1 MESLKYNAII
11 IGATGAIGRELI
23 LQLLSSKK
31 YSKITIPVRRTIEE
45 CDLLNENEKKRINIV
60 KIDSLDFM
68 SGTKEQ
74 LEEKLGKD
82 QYNVLFNVLGSR
94 VGRGEEEFRK
104 VDYTYVINSIEICE
118 KLNINHFSHCS
129 AIGADKNSW
138 FLYNRVKGEAEE
150 EEMKKNVNY
159 ISIFKPGQLLNRRND
174 DRFIESVMK
183 YVPFFPKIECKDLA
197 LAMCV
202 DDVNY
207 QKGEKGEKKA
217 IKFENSEILK
227 IAEKG
232 KKIVLKDP
240 EKK

>member
-1 MESLKYNAII
+1 
-11 IGATGAIGRELI
+11 
-23 LQLLSSKK
+23 
-31 YSKITIPVRRTIEE
+31 
-45 CDLLNENEKKRINIV
+45 
-60 KIDSLDFM
+60 
-68 SGTKEQ
+68 
-74 LEEKLGKD
+74 
-82 QYNVLFNVLGSR
+82 
-94 VGRGEEEFRK
+94 
-104 VDYTYVINSIEICE
+104 
-118 KLNINHFSHCS
+118 
-129 AIGADKNSW
+129 
-138 FLYNRVKGEAEE
+138 
-150 EEMKKNVNY
+150 
-159 ISIFKPGQLLNRRND
+159 
-174 DRFIESVMK
+174 MK